1 MTTEAI
7 DPRYVDIDT
16 WPTVDAVAAM
26 LAGQRRAVAT
36 IETQVVAIAA
46 AADAAAARLDD
57 GTGRLIYVGAGT
69 SGRVAVQDGVELGP
83 TFGWP
88 ESRLRYLMA
97 GGMVALATSAEGAE
111 DDGDDA
117 RLQIAAHDLGPKDVV
132 IGVAA
137 SGRTPFTLGA
147 LEAARMTGALTIGLA
162 NNPDTP
168 ILAAAA
174 HAILADTGSEVLAG
188 STRMQAGTAQK
199 IVLNML
205 STAVM
210 LRLGRVYRGLMVDMV
225 ISNAKLLGRAHGMV
239 QRLTDCDEAAAV
251 RAVEAAGHDIKT
263 AVLIAMGMDTA
274 AAAVLLVDHRQRL
287 RPAIDALQDQRRAAR

>member
-1 MTTEAI
+1 MTTETI

-16 WPTVDAVAAM
+16 WATVDAVAAM
-26 LAGQRRAVAT
+26 LAGQRRAVAA
-36 IETQVVAIAA
+36 IETQVAAIAA
-46 AADAAAARLDD
+46 AADAAARRLDD
-57 GTGRLIYVGAGT
+57 GTGRLVYVGAGT

-88 ESRLRYLMA
+88 ETRLRYLMA

-111 DDGDDA
+111 DDAEGA
-117 RLQIAAHDLGPKDVV
+117 RLQIAAHGLGPHDVV

-137 SGRTPFTLGA
+137 SGRTPFTLSA
-147 LEAARMTGALTIGLA
+147 LEAARLTGAMTIGIA

-168 ILAAAA
+168 ILAAAE
-174 HAILADTGSEVLAG
+174 HAILADTGAEVLAG

-199 IVLNML
+199 IVLNMV

-225 ISNAKLLGRAHGMV
+225 ISNAKLLGRAHAIV
-239 QRLTDCDEAAAV
+239 QRLTDCGEADAV
-251 RAVEAAGHDIKT
+251 RAVAAAEYDIKR
-263 AVLIAMGMDTA
+263 AVLIALGMGADQ
-274 AAAVLLVDHRQRL
+274 AAVLLTQHRQRL
-287 RPAIDALQDQRRAAR
+287 RPAIEAMGAG